1 MKFMATETQLVPIP
15 QPPGKPLVGNA
26 LTVDANRQ
34 IQSLMELAE
43 EYGPIFQ
50 LDMMGTSLIIVS
62 GADLVAEVC
71 DEKRFDKSVRGPLKR
86 LRLIGGDGLFT
97 GDTDDPNWAKAHNI
111 LLPSFS
117 QKAMGSYLPM
127 MTDIANQLVMK

>member
-1 MKFMATETQLVPIP
+1 
-15 QPPGKPLVGNA
+15 
-26 LTVDANRQ
+26 
-34 IQSLMELAE
+34 MELAD

-50 LDMMGTSLIIVS
+50 LDMMGTPLVIVS

-127 MTDIANQLVMK
+127 MTDIASQLVMKWERMNSDDVIDVPKDMIRLTLDTIGVCGFGYRFNSF